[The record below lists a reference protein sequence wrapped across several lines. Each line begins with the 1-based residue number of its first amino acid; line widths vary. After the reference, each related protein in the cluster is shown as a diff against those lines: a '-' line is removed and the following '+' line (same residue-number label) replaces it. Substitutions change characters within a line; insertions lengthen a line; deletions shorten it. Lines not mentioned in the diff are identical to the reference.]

1 MGQALPIDLLVEINS
16 TGVRD
21 TFTIGKLPTLLITK
35 AKSELPQPQ
44 FSKFTNLAAVKTAFK
59 SGSVVDFAT
68 EYFGFTSKNATK
80 ADLLNVFVINDSAQA
95 AMIKGAKL
103 GELGKL
109 TGLNGSVN
117 FTIDGKSHDIA
128 LDFTSATSYADCAAA
143 IKTAL
148 NAQKDAGF
156 KAAECEYNALTGGFI
171 VKSGTSGS
179 TSTIALVT
187 APTTAGATDIS
198 ANLGLSKSE
207 GGEVIAGQDIVGLD
221 SALSLIEGNNGN
233 YFVITFDYTFKD
245 LDKDLATFGKW
256 LNASAGR
263 FMGVYSDAAL
273 MTADLT
279 DIQAND
285 GLLLDYKVAENQNG
299 VVCAYISSLDLS
311 KANSNVNLAFND
323 MSAYASNAITDRTT
337 YEKMQAQM
345 LNAPSKFGILGQDD
359 TIYMDGTI
367 CGTLTNS
374 ANVYF
379 CNSFI
384 KFNEQISLYNMLK
397 SSKIIGLRDIQSRN
411 AINGYITEVFE
422 NAVSAKMIATGA
434 ELTTTEESVLSQTY
448 AGLVDDL
455 DAVYS
460 QIEKFGYFF
469 AITDINTT
477 KREMSITQA
486 YMANAPLKKLV
497 IANYILGA

>member
-1 MGQALPIDLLVEINS
+1 MGSALPIDLLVEVNS

-35 AKSELPQPQ
+35 AKDALPQPQ
-44 FSKFTNLAAVKTAFK
+44 FSKFTNLSALKEAFK

-80 ADLLNVFVINDSAQA
+80 ADLLNVFVLNTSNAP

-103 GELGKL
+103 GELGTL
-109 TGLNGSVN
+109 TALNGSVG

-128 LDFTSATSYADCAAA
+128 LDFTGLSSYADLAAV

-148 NAQKDAGF
+148 NAQKDTGF
-156 KAAECEYNALTGGFI
+156 KSAECEYNALTQGFI
-171 VKSGTSGS
+171 IKSG
-179 TSTIALVT
+179 
-187 APTTAGATDIS
+187 TAGATSTISYVTSPSTGTDIS
-198 ANLGLSKSE
+198 TALGLSKGE
-207 GGEVIAGQDIVGLD
+207 GAEIIAGQNAQSLAD
-221 SALSLIEGNNGN
+221 ALSVIEGNNGN
-233 YFVITFDYTFKD
+233 YYLITFDYAFD
-245 LDKDLATFGKW
+245 DVERDLAVFGKW

-263 FMGVYSDAAL
+263 FMGVYSDSTL
-273 MTADLT
+273 LTAELT
-279 DIQAND
+279 DIKAND
-285 GLLLDYKVAENQNG
+285 GLLLDLKVAENQNG
-299 VVCAYISSLDLS
+299 VVSAYVSSLDLS

-337 YEKMQAQM
+337 YEKMQGQF

-397 SSKIIGLRDIQSRN
+397 SSKIIGLRDAQSRN

-422 NAVSAKMIATGA
+422 NAVASKMIATGA
-434 ELTTTEESVLSQTY
+434 ELTTTEESVLSQTF

-455 DAVYS
+455 EGVYN

-469 AITDINTT
+469 AVTDINTAKKELT
-477 KREMSITQA
+477 ITQA
-486 YMANAPLKKLV
+486 YMANTPLKKLV
-497 IANYILGA
+497 IANYVLGA

>member
-1 MGQALPIDLLVEINS
+1 
-16 TGVRD
+16 
-21 TFTIGKLPTLLITK
+21 
-35 AKSELPQPQ
+35 
-44 FSKFTNLAAVKTAFK
+44 
-59 SGSVVDFAT
+59 
-68 EYFGFTSKNATK
+68 
-80 ADLLNVFVINDSAQA
+80 
-95 AMIKGAKL
+95 
-103 GELGKL
+103 
-109 TGLNGSVN
+109 
-117 FTIDGKSHDIA
+117 
-128 LDFTSATSYADCAAA
+128 
-143 IKTAL
+143 
-148 NAQKDAGF
+148 
-156 KAAECEYNALTGGFI
+156 
-171 VKSGTSGS
+171 
-179 TSTIALVT
+179 
-187 APTTAGATDIS
+187 
-198 ANLGLSKSE
+198 
-207 GGEVIAGQDIVGLD
+207 
-221 SALSLIEGNNGN
+221 
-233 YFVITFDYTFKD
+233 
-245 LDKDLATFGKW
+245 
-256 LNASAGR
+256 
-263 FMGVYSDAAL
+263 
-273 MTADLT
+273 
-279 DIQAND
+279 
-285 GLLLDYKVAENQNG
+285 
-299 VVCAYISSLDLS
+299 
-311 KANSNVNLAFND
+311 
-323 MSAYASNAITDRTT
+323 
-337 YEKMQAQM
+337 MQAQM

-397 SSKIIGLRDIQSRN
+397 SSKIIGLRDTQSRN

>member
-35 AKSELPQPQ
+35 AKDALPQPQ
-44 FSKFTNLAAVKTAFK
+44 FSKFTNLSAVKTAFK

-80 ADLLNVFVINDSAQA
+80 ADLLSVFVLNDSAAA

-103 GELGKL
+103 GELGTL

-117 FTIDGKSHDIA
+117 FTIDGKSVDIT
-128 LDFTSATSYADCAAA
+128 LDFTSATSFADCAAA

-148 NAQKDAGF
+148 NAKTGAGF
-156 KAAECEYNALTGGFI
+156 KTAECEYNALTGGFI
-171 VKSGTSGS
+171 VKSGTTGS
-179 TSTIALVT
+179 TSTIAFVS
-187 APTTAGATDIS
+187 APASGTDIS
-198 ANLGLSKSE
+198 AKLGLTQSE
-207 GGEVIAGQDIVGLD
+207 GAELIAGQDATSLD

-233 YFVITFDYTFKD
+233 YFVITFDYTFADLAKD
-245 LDKDLATFGKW
+245 LTTFGKW

-263 FMGVYSDAAL
+263 FMGVYSDSAL

-279 DIQAND
+279 DIHAND
-285 GLLLDYKVAENQNG
+285 GLLLDYKVADNQNG

-323 MSAYASNAITDRTT
+323 MSAFASNAITDRTK

-422 NAVSAKMIATGA
+422 DAVAAKIIATGS

-455 DAVYS
+455 EAVYS

>member
-1 MGQALPIDLLVEINS
+1 MGTALPIDLLVEVNS

-35 AKSELPQPQ
+35 ANDSLPQPQ
-44 FSKFTNLAAVKTAFK
+44 FSKFTNLSAVKTAFK

-80 ADLLNVFVINDSAQA
+80 ADLLNVFVLNTSNAP

-103 GELGKL
+103 AEIGTL
-109 TGLNGSVN
+109 TALVGSAK
-117 FTIDGKSHDIA
+117 FTIDGKSYDIE
-128 LDFTSATSYADCAAA
+128 LDFTTCTAYADIAAV

-148 NAQKDAGF
+148 NAKKDAGF
-156 KAAECEYNALTGGFI
+156 KSAECDYNSLTSGFV
-171 VKSGTSGS
+171 VKSGTSGA
-179 TSTIALVT
+179 TSTIGFVT
-187 APTTAGATDIS
+187 SPDTGTDIS
-198 ANLGLSKSE
+198 AKLGLSKGE
-207 GGEVIAGQDIVGLD
+207 GAEIIAGQNAQSLAE
-221 SALSLIEGNNGN
+221 ALSIIEANNGN
-233 YFVITFDYTFKD
+233 YYLITFDYTFD
-245 LDKDLATFGKW
+245 DVARDLAVFGKW

-263 FMGVYSDAAL
+263 FMGVYSDSTL
-273 MTADLT
+273 LTADLT

-285 GLLLDYKVAENQNG
+285 GLLLDLKVAENQNG
-299 VVCAYISSLDLS
+299 VVSAYVSSLDLS
-311 KANSNVNLAFND
+311 KANANVNLAFND
-323 MSAYASNAITDRTT
+323 MSAFASNAITDRTT

-345 LNAPSKFGILGQDD
+345 LNAPAKFGILGQDD

-379 CNSFI
+379 GNSFI
-384 KFNEQISLYNMLK
+384 KFNEQIQLYNMLK
-397 SSKIIGLRDIQSRN
+397 SSKIIGLRDTQSRN

-422 NAVSAKMIATGA
+422 DAVAAKIVATGA
-434 ELTTTEESVLSQTY
+434 ELTTTEESVLSQTF

-455 DAVYS
+455 ESVYN

-477 KREMSITQA
+477 KKEMTITQA
-486 YMANAPLKKLV
+486 YMANTPLKKLV
-497 IANYILGA
+497 IANYVLGA